1 MSAVNITDFE
11 EALLLLGL
19 YQREVSRTGEFG
31 YAAQWIVEVEPT
43 LPPVAPAPEEVPP
56 LEAERIEHEPSHESP
71 SLAPAS
77 PEAPTE
83 ALIPPPSSSSSVVNP
98 VNNIE
103 IIVPS
108 PGPGCSAN
116 CPYHSTEI
124 AEIEVK
130 QPVPTVEAQPL
141 LSGAEKQRLAL
152 LALQEEER
160 QLFYHYVQE
169 LEKTGN
175 LGQLPNV
182 IRPYPQNR

>member
-11 EALLLLGL
+11 QALLLLGL
-19 YQREVSRTGEFG
+19 YQREVSQTGEFG
-31 YAAQWIVEVEPT
+31 YAAQWIIEAEPK
-43 LPPVAPAPEEVPP
+43 LPPVTPALEKMPP
-56 LEAERIEHEPSHESP
+56 LEAEQIEKEPP

-77 PEAPTE
+77 PEAPPE
-83 ALIPPPSSSSSVVNP
+83 ALISHAAATSSVGNP

-103 IIVPS
+103 MIVPS

-116 CPYHSTEI
+116 CPHRSIEMV
-124 AEIEVK
+124 EIEEKV
-130 QPVPTVEAQPL
+130 PIPTVEAQPL
-141 LSGAEKQRLAL
+141 LSATDQRRLAL

-175 LGQLPNV
+175 LSQLPHV
-182 IRPYPQNR
+182 IRPYPKS